1 MCSSKLGQF
10 VLGTALVMVSAVA
23 SAQGVAPPA
32 AASASASAAAN
43 AGLPDDYVVGAE
55 DVLAIQFWREP
66 DMSGDV
72 TVRPDGKIT
81 LPLIGEIVAVGKK
94 PEVLRDD
101 VQKAAGRFLADANV
115 SIIVKQVNSRKVFIT
130 GQVTHP
136 GEFSLA
142 GPKTVLQLIAQAGG
156 LTEYADGDKI
166 TVMRAEQGE
175 TRLFKFN
182 YKDVSRGKA
191 LQQNIQLKPGDTV
204 VVP

>member
-1 MCSSKLGQF
+1 MFSRTVRHFAIG
-10 VLGTALVMVSAVA
+10 VALLALPALA
-23 SAQGVAPPA
+23 SAQSTLPPA
-32 AASASASAAAN
+32 ATSAASSA
-43 AGLPDDYVVGAE
+43 AIASIPDDYLIGAE

-81 LPLIGEIVAVGKK
+81 LPLIGEINAVGKK

-115 SIIVKQVNSRKVFIT
+115 SIIVKQINSRKVFIT
-130 GQVTHP
+130 GQVTKP

-142 GPKTVLQLIAQAGG
+142 GPRTVLQLIAQAGG
-156 LTEYADGDKI
+156 LTEYAEGDKI
-166 TVMRAEQGE
+166 TVMRVEQGH
-175 TRLFKFN
+175 TRVFKFN
-182 YKDVSRGKA
+182 YKDVSKGKA
-191 LQQNIQLKPGDTV
+191 LEQNIQLKPGDTV